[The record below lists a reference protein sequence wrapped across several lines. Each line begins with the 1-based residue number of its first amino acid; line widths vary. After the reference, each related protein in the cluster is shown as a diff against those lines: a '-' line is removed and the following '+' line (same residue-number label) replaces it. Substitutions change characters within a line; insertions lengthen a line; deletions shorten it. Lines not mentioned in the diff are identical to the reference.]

1 MLSNEG
7 INSTAVTFEYDDRCG
22 DSQSHAQELDEFIQ
36 KLKRENNADKIN
48 IVAHSKG
55 GLDARVYLEN
65 NPSNDDVANLIMIG
79 TPNRGSPLALG
90 SLAIPPTIYPY
101 LKDFICWPA
110 VYDLIPGSAATTA
123 LKNENTEYYTI
134 AGDWIPHYNPFL
146 PLDDP
151 NCSPPSWLPLQRWA
165 TNEFVIAGDDDGIV
179 PFESAASDKFVA
191 LGHTNNCH
199 TYLLGEEEYDLA
211 RDILLGLE

>member
-1 MLSNEG
+1 MNNLHLPKS
-7 INSTAVTFEYDDRCG
+7 CG
-22 DSQSHAQELDEFIQ
+22 
-36 KLKRENNADKIN
+36 
-48 IVAHSKG
+48 
-55 GLDARVYLEN
+55 
-65 NPSNDDVANLIMIG
+65 NPSIHSNYMRMSNTSIFNCLKYQF
-79 TPNRGSPLALG
+79 
-90 SLAIPPTIYPY
+90 IYAWGYRPA
-101 LKDFICWPA
+101 CWPA
-110 VYDLIPGSAATTA
+110 VYDFIPGSAATTA
-123 LKNENTEYYTI
+123 LENENTEYYTI
-134 AGDWIPHYNPFL
+134 AGDWIPHYNPFI
-146 PLDDP
+146 PLQDP